1 MKQNANPKI
10 GAGITMKGKI
20 NRPAAAVGPLAIRLT
35 ATTIIQNIPM
45 AFRNFSMLFALLLTY
60 KYSPTG
66 VN

>member
-1 MKQNANPKI
+1 
-10 GAGITMKGKI
+10 MKGKI